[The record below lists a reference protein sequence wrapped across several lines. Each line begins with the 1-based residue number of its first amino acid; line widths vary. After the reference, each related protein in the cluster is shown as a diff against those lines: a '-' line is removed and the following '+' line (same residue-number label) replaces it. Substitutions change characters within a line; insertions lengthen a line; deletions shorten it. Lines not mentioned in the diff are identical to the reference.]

1 MADSVPAGSDVSAR
15 TYRCAIQSR
24 TGRRWLAGAVAV
36 LAAVAAGVVAAADG
50 ATLVAKNA
58 QRPGLRV
65 DAAGRAEVSWTER
78 GSRRYLLVPARG
90 RLLPGGRA
98 GSDVSRAVS
107 TPSLPFLRVLRRT
120 PDGRLWALQAW
131 RVVPNGPVELRFSRW
146 RGAPTE
152 VIAAATADRLDGRVT
167 FQGRGIHGYTP
178 TPEGRRIRVYA
189 YVDCFGCPA
198 ARAAWRRLIA
208 VAPRGP
214 DGTFTLA
221 LTPDRQGLRYRISVP
236 GPQLGTT
243 YAPDASTVVT
253 RASP

>member
-1 MADSVPAGSDVSAR
+1 MCEATVELTVSILHPQNGGRSSV
-15 TYRCAIQSR
+15 CAV
-24 TGRRWLAGAVAV
+24 TV
-36 LAAVAAGVVAAADG
+36 LAAAAAGFVAGADA

-58 QRPGLRV
+58 QRPALRV

-78 GSRRYLLVPARG
+78 GVRRYLLVPPRG
-90 RLLPGGRA
+90 RVLPGGRA
-98 GSDVSRAVS
+98 GRDVSRAVS
-107 TPSLPFLRVLRRT
+107 GPALPFLRVLRRT

-131 RVVPNGPVELRFSRW
+131 RVVPQGAVELRFSRW

-152 VIAAATADRLDGRVT
+152 VTATATEDRLDGRVT
-167 FQGRGIHGYTP
+167 FHGRGVYGYTP

-198 ARAAWRRLIA
+198 APARWRRLIA
-208 VAPRGP
+208 VAPRAP
-214 DGTFTLA
+214 DGAFTLA
-221 LTPDRQGLRYRISVP
+221 LTPERQGLRYRISVP